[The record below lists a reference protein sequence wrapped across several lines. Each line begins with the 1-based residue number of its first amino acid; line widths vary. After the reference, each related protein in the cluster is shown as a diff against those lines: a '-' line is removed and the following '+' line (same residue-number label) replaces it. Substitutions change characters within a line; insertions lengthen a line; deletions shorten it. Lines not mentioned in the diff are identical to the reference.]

1 MATRAVAIT
10 PEGHRAVSGGL
21 SHKLGRIWDLDI
33 PQRAPVGHA
42 AAISALAVTQDGCRV
57 VSSSWNKTLQVW
69 DLKKAET
76 LRKLEGHTN
85 GVYAV
90 AVMPYGRR
98 AVSGG
103 YDQTLRVWDLETGQI
118 LHTLAADER
127 FIVSTGVSDSTL
139 GVWDLEG
146 GPRLRALQGHTGSVF
161 AVTVT
166 PDCRRAVSA

>member
-1 MATRAVAIT
+1 LEQDIA
-10 PEGHRAVSGGL
+10 GL
-21 SHKLGRIWDLDI
+21 GSE
-33 PQRAPVGHA
+33 
-42 AAISALAVTQDGCRV
+42 
-57 VSSSWNKTLQVW
+57 
-69 DLKKAET
+69 KAET
-76 LRKLEGHTN
+76 LRKLDWHTN

-90 AVMPYGRR
+90 AVMPYRRR

-146 GPRLRALQGHTGSVF
+146 GPRLRVLQGHTGSVF

-166 PDCRRAVSA
+166 PDGRRAVSA